1 MTQEGAFAPKV
12 EAAAPVESLVIRAAR
27 REAVPHTPVWFM
39 RQAGRVLPE
48 YRKVREK
55 HDLLAIC
62 RQPELCV
69 EVTLQPVKR
78 LGVDA
83 AILFS
88 DIVVPLQGMGVD
100 LDIVENVGPVIRS
113 PIRAQQDVDNMR
125 EMVPDRDVGFVLET
139 IRALRGEMQSD
150 KALVGF
156 SGAPFTLATY
166 LVEGRP
172 SRDYQLTKTM
182 MYRHPAMWRS
192 LMERLSAMVVA
203 YLRAQVRAGVQ
214 MVQLFDSWIGWLS
227 PRDYEEYVFPYT
239 RQIFHSLK
247 DLGVP
252 LVHFGTGTAGLLELI
267 KAAGPDMVSL
277 DWRISL
283 DTAWERLGP
292 GTAVQG
298 NLDPATLLAPFSVVR
313 EQAADVLSRAD
324 SRPGH
329 VFSLGH
335 GLLPS
340 TPLDN
345 LVQLVEFVHERSA
358 RASSEAPAAGSSKG
372 QSNA

>member
-1 MTQEGAFAPKV
+1 MTQEGLISPEV
-12 EAAAPVESLVIRAAR
+12 EAVTPVESLVLRAAR

-62 RQPELCV
+62 RQPELCA
-69 EVTLQPVKR
+69 EVTLQPVRR

-88 DIVVPLQGMGVD
+88 DIVVPLQGVGVD

-113 PIRAQQDVDNMR
+113 PIRTQQDVADLR
-125 EMVPDRDVGFVLET
+125 ELVPEQDVGYVLEA
-139 IRALRGEMQSD
+139 IRAVRGELRSD
-150 KALVGF
+150 KALIGF

-172 SRDYQLTKTM
+172 SRDYSLTKAM

-239 RQIFHSLK
+239 RQILHSLK
-247 DLGVP
+247 GAGVP

-267 KAAGPDMVSL
+267 KAVGADMVSL

-283 DTAWERLGP
+283 DVAWDRLGP
-292 GTAVQG
+292 DTAVQG
-298 NLDPATLLAPFSVVR
+298 NLDPATLLGPFSVVQD
-313 EQAADVLSRAD
+313 QATEVLSRANG
-324 SRPGH
+324 RPGH

-335 GLLPS
+335 GLLPN

-345 LVQLVEFVHERSA
+345 VVRLVELVHERSA
-358 RASSEAPAAGSSKG
+358 RGGPWVGELEGAG
-372 QSNA
+372 

>member
-1 MTQEGAFAPKV
+1 MTQDGRDSPIL
-12 EAAAPVESLVIRAAR
+12 SAAR
-27 REAVPHTPVWFM
+27 RKPAPYTPVWFM
-39 RQAGRVLPE
+39 RQAGRILPE
-48 YRKVREK
+48 YRKIREK

-62 RQPELCV
+62 RQPELCL

-100 LDIVENVGPVIRS
+100 LDIVENVGPVIGS
-113 PIRAQQDVDNMR
+113 PIRTQQDVDGLR
-125 EMVPDRDVGFVLET
+125 ELVPDRDVGFVLET
-139 IRALRGEMQSD
+139 IRALRGEMQRD
-150 KALVGF
+150 KALIGF

-172 SRDYQLTKTM
+172 SRDYHLTKTM

-192 LMERLSAMVVA
+192 LMERLSAMVA
-203 YLRAQVRAGVQ
+203 TYLRAQVRAGIQ

-239 RQIFHSLK
+239 RQIFNSLK
-247 DLGVP
+247 DEGVP

-283 DTAWERLGP
+283 DAAWERLGP
-292 GTAVQG
+292 DTAVQG
-298 NLDPATLLAPFSVVR
+298 NLDPAPR
-313 EQAADVLSRAD
+313 C
-324 SRPGH
+324 
-329 VFSLGH
+329 
-335 GLLPS
+335 
-340 TPLDN
+340 
-345 LVQLVEFVHERSA
+345 
-358 RASSEAPAAGSSKG
+358 
-372 QSNA
+372 